1 MHKIKIIITREFLT
15 RVRKPSFW
23 VMTVVGPLLLAALWL
38 IPFLLSNTSDTVSA
52 IGVLDRTAE
61 REPLL
66 QKGIF
71 ESHFKNSKE
80 TIFEVCENMD
90 SAGAK
95 LKREE
100 LDGVLEIVYTNDNPS
115 IKGFLYFS
123 ENAPNMV
130 VQNNIRR
137 QMEDIFKSYVLSC
150 DYGMTDEQ
158 IAWVNNPDI
167 GFYTKEIS
175 SGKDSFTG
183 IKTGLGLACGILVYV
198 FIFMFGVQVM
208 TGVSVEKNN
217 RIVEV
222 LASSVKPF
230 QLMMG
235 KIIGI
240 AIVGLTQFLLW
251 IVLSAA
257 LIFGIQIGNPDMFSP
272 PKTEQIVLNERIVDI
287 ETYSAAQQ
295 ASPETTELIQG
306 LFSINYGTII
316 LAFLFFFLVGYFLYA
331 ALFAAVGALID
342 NDTDSNQFTLPVTV
356 PLILAV
362 IMLPV
367 ISNNPD
373 GTVAFW
379 MSIIPFTAPVAML
392 IRIPFGV
399 PIWEVILS
407 SGLLIFAT
415 WGCIRL
421 AAKIYRTGILMY
433 GKKVTYKE
441 LWKWLKYKN

>member
-1 MHKIKIIITREFLT
+1 MQKIKIIISREFLT

-23 VMTVVGPLLLAALWL
+23 IMTIIGPLLLAALWL
-38 IPFLLSNTSDTVSA
+38 VPFLLSDTTESVSF
-52 IGVLDRTAE
+52 IGVVDRTAE
-61 REPLL
+61 REPSL
-66 QKGIF
+66 KTGIF
-71 ESHFKNSKE
+71 EQHFKNSKE
-80 TIFEVCENMD
+80 VVFEIQRGMD
-90 SAGAK
+90 SATVK
-95 LKREE
+95 LQRKE

-115 IKGFLYFS
+115 IKGILYFS
-123 ENAPNMV
+123 EDAPNMM
-130 VQNNIRR
+130 VQDNLRR

-158 IAWVNNPDI
+158 IAWVNNPDV

-183 IKTGLGLACGILVYV
+183 IKTALGLACGLLIYF

-208 TGVSVEKNN
+208 TGVSIEKNN
-217 RIVEV
+217 RIVEI

-240 AIVGLTQFLLW
+240 AMVGLTQFLLW

-257 LIFGIQIGNPDMFSP
+257 LIIGIQISNPDMFSSP
-272 PKTEQIVLNERIVDI
+272 ETEQVVLNERIVNI

-306 LFSINYGTII
+306 LFSINYLTII
-316 LAFLFFFLVGYFLYA
+316 LAFLFFFLAGYFLYA

-342 NDTDSNQFTLPVTV
+342 NDTDSNQFTLPITV
-356 PLILAV
+356 PLILAIV
-362 IMLPV
+362 LLPV
-367 ISNNPD
+367 ISNNPN

-379 MSIIPFTAPVAML
+379 MSVIPFTAPVAML
-392 IRIPFGV
+392 IRIPFNV
-399 PIWEVILS
+399 PIWEVVLS
-407 SGLLIFAT
+407 GGLLLLTT

-433 GKKVTYKE
+433 GKRITYKE
-441 LWKWLKYKN
+441 LWKWLRYKN